1 MDFTD
6 KRILITGSSRG
17 VGKAA
22 AKLFLGHGARVA
34 INGRTEES
42 VAKAIT
48 ELGGDNLVAAPGDVA
63 SKAGCDAVVGQ
74 ALDGLR
80 GLGGLDVLVNSAG
93 VYRTGDIEGFDEAEW
108 DRTMAVNLKG
118 PFFCTMAA
126 LAALRESKGNVVH
139 VASESGLIGNPA
151 STVYCASKG
160 GVVNMT
166 RAMALDLAPEVRVN
180 CICPGGIDTDMTQRD
195 LAQYDDPKALYAAM
209 CEGYPLKRI
218 ATPEEVAG
226 GIVYLASAGA
236 GFMTGAALAMDGG
249 SSAGH

>member
-1 MDFTD
+1 MDFKD

-17 VGKAA
+17 VGRSA
-22 AKLFLGHGARVA
+22 AKLFLGYGARVA
-34 INGRTEES
+34 INGRTEQA
-42 VAKAIT
+42 VAKAIA
-48 ELGGDNLVAAPGDVA
+48 ELGGDNLIAAPGDVV

-74 ALDGLR
+74 ALS
-80 GLGGLDVLVNSAG
+80 GLGGLDVLVNRAG

-108 DRTMAVNLKG
+108 DRTMAVNLKA

-126 LAALRESKGNVVH
+126 LGALREARGNVVH
-139 VASESGLIGNPA
+139 VASESGVIGNPA

-195 LAQYDDPKALYAAM
+195 LAQYDDPKALYDAM
-209 CEGYPLKRI
+209 CAGYPLGRI

-236 GFMTGAALAMDGG
+236 GFITGAALAMDGG